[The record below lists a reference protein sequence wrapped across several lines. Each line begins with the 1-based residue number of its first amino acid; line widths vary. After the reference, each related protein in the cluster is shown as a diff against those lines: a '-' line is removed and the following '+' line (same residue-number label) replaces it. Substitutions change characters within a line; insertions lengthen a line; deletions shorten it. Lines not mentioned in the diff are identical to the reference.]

1 MTPILELRGLAAGYA
16 GRAVISDIDMDV
28 FPGEIV
34 ALVGANGA
42 GKSTLAKTVSGL
54 NPVLDGTIR
63 FRGDEIGG
71 LSPADRVRAGIAQV
85 PEGRQIF
92 TSLSVAQNLE
102 LGAYARKRDAD
113 DAPLLETIYARFPV
127 LRERVDAVAGN
138 LSGGQQQMLAIARGL
153 MARPRLLILDE
164 PSLGLSPAF
173 VKEIFH
179 LIVSL
184 RDQGLSI
191 LLSEQNARQSLAI
204 ADRGYVIENGRLA
217 VTGRARDLLASSEI
231 ADRYLGLGEAGK
243 SGQFE
248 HELQAQ
254 LFRAIRSGPSG

>member
-1 MTPILELRGLAAGYA
+1 MSAILELRGLAAGYA
-16 GRAVISDIDMDV
+16 GRAVVNDIDLDV

-54 NPVLDGTIR
+54 LPVLEGTIR
-63 FRGDEIGG
+63 FCGEEIGA

-92 TSLSVAQNLE
+92 ASLSVAQNID
-102 LGAYARKRDAD
+102 LGAYARKRDAE

-179 LIVSL
+179 LIVGL

-217 VTGRARDLLASSEI
+217 VSGQARDLLASSDI
-231 ADRYLGLGEAGK
+231 ADRYLGLGDAGK
-243 SGQFE
+243 SGQFQQQ
-248 HELQAQ
+248 LQAR
-254 LFRAIRSGPSG
+254 LFEAIRSGPSG